1 MHTETAFDAALDNA
15 THAALAA
22 FGITVGTDAAKIAI
36 AEALNDRI
44 ENFMQ
49 DEVDRENFTFSGAAD
64 SSLRLAPISRSETD
78 KAIELASDRIYAAFG
93 LPDEEWRQSAGYT
106 IADEVDSWFGE
117 KLVHKDYYTENKAA
131 RAEEEPGF

>member
-49 DEVDRENFTFSGAAD
+49 HEVDREDFTCSGAAD
-64 SSLRLAPISRSETD
+64 SSLRLAPISISEVHE
-78 KAIELASDRIYAAFG
+78 AIWVAGDRIYAAFG

-106 IADEVDSWFGE
+106 IADEVETWFGE
-117 KLVHKDYYTENKAA
+117 KLVHKDYYAENKAA
-131 RAEEEPGF
+131 RVEEEPGF